1 MIEISKR
8 IEALETELQKLKNE
22 VKPKFEVG
30 KWYKDINPH
39 MIFNIT
45 EIRNGFKGYGLGSLG
60 YWIDNKEDKEDE
72 GLFYRDNM
80 CKANRD
86 LVLATDKEVGEAL
99 IKEAKNRGF
108 KEGVKVL
115 RSDKLLS
122 ANETS
127 SAPNEVYIMNNK
139 YSYNAELNT
148 LKIDGRVIFGTGEW
162 AEIVK
167 DEPIMING
175 FKVEKIDNHFKIGC
189 KDITR
194 KELNHI
200 KGFMERNNYVKVN
213 FSNDNNAHLVHLETI
228 NKILAL

>member
-1 MIEISKR
+1 MSEINKR
-8 IEALETELQKLKNE
+8 IEALEAELQKLKNE

-30 KWYKDINPH
+30 KWYKINNEDGKALFHLSDIRH
-39 MIFNIT
+39 DET
-45 EIRNGFKGYGLGSLG
+45 FKGYGFDYINDWNNSE
-60 YWIDNKEDKEDE
+60 I
-72 GLFYRDNM
+72 
-80 CKANRD
+80 ANWGNINETGWT
-86 LVLATDKEVGEAL
+86 LATHKEVEEAL

>member
-1 MIEISKR
+1 
-8 IEALETELQKLKNE
+8 
-22 VKPKFEVG
+22 
-30 KWYKDINPH
+30 
-39 MIFNIT
+39 
-45 EIRNGFKGYGLGSLG
+45 
-60 YWIDNKEDKEDE
+60 
-72 GLFYRDNM
+72 M

-86 LVLATDKEVGEAL
+86 SVLATDKEVGEAL

-167 DEPIMING
+167 DEPIKIG
-175 FKVEKIDNHFKIGC
+175 SYKVEKIEHGGLQIGC
-189 KDITR
+189 KKMNI
-194 KELNHI
+194 EQVLNI
-200 KGFMERNNYVKVN
+200 KNFMDKYKFSKVS
-213 FSNDNNAHLVHLETI
+213 FDGVETDLETI